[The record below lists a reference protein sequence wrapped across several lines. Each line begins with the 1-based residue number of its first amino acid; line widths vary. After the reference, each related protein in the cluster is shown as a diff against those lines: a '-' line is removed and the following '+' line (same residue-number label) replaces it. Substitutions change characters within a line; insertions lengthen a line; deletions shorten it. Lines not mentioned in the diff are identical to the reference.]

1 MDNKLTE
8 RQEMVYSAIKTL
20 INTNTIP
27 PTRLE
32 LSKKL
37 GFKSPYSLDKHLKS
51 LVKKGYI
58 RNNGEPRGL
67 FIVDRTQK
75 TMQTYNNFYELPIIG
90 KVAAGFPIEAKEN
103 IEKIMF
109 INSSMFDVKPDYLL
123 RVTGDSMINVGIM
136 DGDLIAVQ
144 KSKIARNGQIVIAR
158 VNGSDVTVK
167 RYKKEGSMVWLIPEN
182 DGMQPIKVDL
192 EYDRLDIDGIYV
204 GLLRA
209 SA

>member
-1 MDNKLTE
+1 
-8 RQEMVYSAIKTL
+8 
-20 INTNTIP
+20 
-27 PTRLE
+27 
-32 LSKKL
+32 
-37 GFKSPYSLDKHLKS
+37 
-51 LVKKGYI
+51 
-58 RNNGEPRGL
+58 
-67 FIVDRTQK
+67 
-75 TMQTYNNFYELPIIG
+75 MQTYNNFYELPIIG